1 MPILLGIVGGMS
13 IGVASAFLTAIV
25 ADLPFMGWANS
36 LVPLGIFPDR
46 NWQHRGDC
54 MEERLTA

>member
-36 LVPLGIFPDR
+36 LVPPVFF
-46 NWQHRGDC
+46 
-54 MEERLTA
+54 LTAIGSTAVIAWKNA